1 MIAMLIAFLLM
12 LKQLLLSDSSIW
24 AINKVRRESM
34 QESQENQ
41 ALQARNQVLLNKV
54 VQLKSGD
61 QNLESRARE
70 ELGLVKQNEI
80 FYQIVNS

>member
-24 AINKVRRESM
+24 AINRVRGESM
-34 QESQENQ
+34 QESQANQ